1 VTAIAP
7 THETTETESDMTYA
21 MELDLGTTYAAAAV
35 WRAGTAEM
43 VGLGTHGHEVSSDAT
58 APATASSFRRERRAP
73 VMSMT
78 TVARPA
84 GTTTTAGEA
93 GFGRFLGTTDP
104 TDASDGT
111 TVALGTGDAGVV
123 SAALDRAAAGRATR
137 VTICGTAG
145 SGRTNL
151 IEHARRDAKRVSM
164 RVLATHGRAGDADI
178 PYSSMLTL
186 LHPVMDRIPDLPPS
200 ERDSLY
206 AALELRAADVDDR
219 AARTGLWRLLT
230 RLGEDGPLLV
240 TADDSDLMDD
250 ASLRVLAF
258 ALGRMD
264 SQRVAAFATADC
276 HRSSNPL
283 VAIGDELIVLDGL
296 DRESLVRSVHATVP
310 ATDWAVRRMASFA
323 GGNSAVATQLVRSLA
338 ADQRA
343 GRAACP
349 PVPIPPRELV
359 RALAPMLEP
368 LGSDAQ
374 AALVVIAAD
383 TTDDVDVIRAAL
395 RALGH
400 SGDPVAALEQ
410 ANLIAVVGASVRM
423 RQPMLEVVAYDRL
436 SPAER
441 RAVHTALASV
451 MTAPHH
457 EAGRAWQL
465 ANGAEGP
472 DTGVA
477 RAMSAVA
484 RSAAGRG
491 ELRVAAVAHARAAE
505 FAEDHDER
513 SRQIVSA
520 LGHWTALGDQI
531 AMRRLLN
538 EPHDDAVATR
548 VARSAAVRWLDG
560 DASAV
565 VELRAAAVGA
575 TERERSLIDALF
587 ADAAFAS
594 GRARDAIEAARRVV
608 RREESG
614 AALNLVE
621 ALLVLTGQAT
631 PSRLSPLDPPGDGR
645 DEVVGS
651 RAMLRHAQAH
661 LLFGDV
667 ASAEHALSG
676 SDGGA
681 PLPWDPA
688 ERTATRARLSAAQG
702 HPATAGQM
710 LIGALD
716 QLPRSA
722 TIARAVLRE
731 AIAETQFLLGDGE
744 AAMSTLDD
752 VVPVFRQAG
761 MARLEASAHSTVG
774 RIAWS
779 VGQTDVAVACLER
792 ARRIDPCAPIGD
804 LVALLCA
811 LGRDSDARAWL
822 ARIDS
827 RPGDGSAPIDVLRA
841 RCNTTADTNGFQ
853 QVTEI
858 LRKGHL
864 VVSEAELLIDLAAW
878 HHRRSRWTD
887 VYRAAEQAA
896 RLLIPSGIRGWVD
909 RLDGLTPP
917 DGASSDDVPQVLFP
931 LTDAERRVALAVSR
945 GLTNK
950 EVAAELFVSI
960 KTVDS
965 HLQRIYPKLQIRS
978 RSELAARVN
987 AAMAS
992 SGTGLG
998 SATGSPPD
1006 VRR

>member
-1 VTAIAP
+1 
-7 THETTETESDMTYA
+7 
-21 MELDLGTTYAAAAV
+21 
-35 WRAGTAEM
+35 
-43 VGLGTHGHEVSSDAT
+43 
-58 APATASSFRRERRAP
+58 
-73 VMSMT
+73 
-78 TVARPA
+78 
-84 GTTTTAGEA
+84 
-93 GFGRFLGTTDP
+93 
-104 TDASDGT
+104 
-111 TVALGTGDAGVV
+111 
-123 SAALDRAAAGRATR
+123 
-137 VTICGTAG
+137 
-145 SGRTNL
+145 
-151 IEHARRDAKRVSM
+151 
-164 RVLATHGRAGDADI
+164 
-178 PYSSMLTL
+178 
-186 LHPVMDRIPDLPPS
+186 
-200 ERDSLY
+200 
-206 AALELRAADVDDR
+206 
-219 AARTGLWRLLT
+219 
-230 RLGEDGPLLV
+230 
-240 TADDSDLMDD
+240 
-250 ASLRVLAF
+250 
-258 ALGRMD
+258 
-264 SQRVAAFATADC
+264 
-276 HRSSNPL
+276 
-283 VAIGDELIVLDGL
+283 
-296 DRESLVRSVHATVP
+296 
-310 ATDWAVRRMASFA
+310 
-323 GGNSAVATQLVRSLA
+323 
-338 ADQRA
+338 
-343 GRAACP
+343 
-349 PVPIPPRELV
+349 
-359 RALAPMLEP
+359 
-368 LGSDAQ
+368 
-374 AALVVIAAD
+374 
-383 TTDDVDVIRAAL
+383 
-395 RALGH
+395 
-400 SGDPVAALEQ
+400 
-410 ANLIAVVGASVRM
+410 
-423 RQPMLEVVAYDRL
+423 
-436 SPAER
+436 
-441 RAVHTALASV
+441 
-451 MTAPHH
+451 
-457 EAGRAWQL
+457 
-465 ANGAEGP
+465 
-472 DTGVA
+472 
-477 RAMSAVA
+477 
-484 RSAAGRG
+484 
-491 ELRVAAVAHARAAE
+491 
-505 FAEDHDER
+505 
-513 SRQIVSA
+513 
-520 LGHWTALGDQI
+520 
-531 AMRRLLN
+531 
-538 EPHDDAVATR
+538 
-548 VARSAAVRWLDG
+548 
-560 DASAV
+560 
-565 VELRAAAVGA
+565 
-575 TERERSLIDALF
+575 
-587 ADAAFAS
+587 
-594 GRARDAIEAARRVV
+594 
-608 RREESG
+608 
-614 AALNLVE
+614 
-621 ALLVLTGQAT
+621 
-631 PSRLSPLDPPGDGR
+631 
-645 DEVVGS
+645 
-651 RAMLRHAQAH
+651 MLRHAQAH

-909 RLDGLTPP
+909 RLDGLAPP